1 MIKKIAIRA
10 DGNSHT
16 GMGHIMRCLVIC
28 KEFIRRNIET
38 IFLVKYDTKLINILD
53 ENKIKYLIIENTN
66 LKEEAINL
74 CKIIKELN
82 IDGILI
88 DSYWINN
95 EYLREIYNH
104 VNLLISID
112 DNNLYDYPSHIIING
127 NIYGNDINYKLINE
141 NTKLLLGS
149 DYAILSDEFTNETPI
164 KIKDNVKNILI
175 TMGGCDINNY
185 TPTVINSI
193 SKINIPINVIIG
205 PQFNNKKAIENIALS
220 NQKINLFYN
229 PKSMKTIM
237 KNNDIAI
244 SASGTTTYEL
254 GVLGIPTILIYQADN
269 QENIAK
275 KTSELG
281 MMINLG
287 YFEDVKEAEIYDSLL
302 DLVSNKKKREDMSN
316 KCIKNIGRTGVI
328 KIVDEIL
335 KYKS

>member
-164 KIKDNVKNILI
+164 KIKDNVENILI

-185 TPTVINSI
+185 TPIVINSI

-229 PKSMKTIM
+229 PNSMKTIM

-287 YFEDVKEAEIYDSLL
+287 YFKDVKEAEIYDSLL